1 MNLTLQIMMGLFQY
15 ELKMI
20 LLVLQLIMLLF
31 QQ

>member
-1 MNLTLQIMMGLFQY
+1 MNLILQIMMDLFQY

-20 LLVLQLIMLLF
+20 LLALQSIMLLF